1 MSCARMG
8 LIQVMGFF
16 AFGKGMRLT
25 TPSLLLTVTLPSSA
39 SWAQCVCRAER
50 SGKRLHNVLAQLGL
64 YLRCLTVGWSSL
76 EVKHNLGSSFL
87 LWRN

>member
-25 TPSLLLTVTLPSSA
+25 APFLLLTVMPQSFA
-39 SWAQCVCRAER
+39 SWAQYVCRAER
-50 SGKRLHNVLAQLGL
+50 SGKRPHNVLVQLGL

-76 EVKHNLGSSFL
+76 EVKLNLGSSFL